1 MRALKFAGAAIAAV
15 VAILA
20 LVAAIG
26 IPSSFLTSA
35 ISDRVERETGY
46 QLTIDGGAKVALWP
60 AVTLTLNDV
69 VLQDPRQREANNR
82 FAAGRV
88 EAEMTLS
95 SLWSGRPARH
105 ALALGRAGLPLPVQP
120 ARPPAPKPPA
130 TGPGGGGF

>member
-26 IPSSFLTSA
+26 IPSSVLTSA

-60 AVTLTLNDV
+60 TVTLTLND
-69 VLQDPRQREANNR
+69 
-82 FAAGRV
+82 
-88 EAEMTLS
+88 
-95 SLWSGRPARH
+95 
-105 ALALGRAGLPLPVQP
+105 
-120 ARPPAPKPPA
+120 
-130 TGPGGGGF
+130 